1 MNRKREL
8 VVDLSKL
15 TKDFQAIA
23 QKRHELLELL
33 TEVSDNLVVQLIGN
47 DLKAQ
52 SVEQMNMSNHKS
64 KNLCWM
70 SC

>member
-15 TKDFQAIA
+15 TKDFQAMA

-64 KNLCWM
+64 KNLCWT

>member
-8 VVDLSKL
+8 VVDLSKP
-15 TKDFQAIA
+15 TKDFQAMA

-33 TEVSDNLVVQLIGN
+33 TEISDNLVVQLIGN

>member
-15 TKDFQAIA
+15 TKDFQAMA

>member
-15 TKDFQAIA
+15 TKDFQAMA

-33 TEVSDNLVVQLIGN
+33 NGGSDNLVVQLIGN